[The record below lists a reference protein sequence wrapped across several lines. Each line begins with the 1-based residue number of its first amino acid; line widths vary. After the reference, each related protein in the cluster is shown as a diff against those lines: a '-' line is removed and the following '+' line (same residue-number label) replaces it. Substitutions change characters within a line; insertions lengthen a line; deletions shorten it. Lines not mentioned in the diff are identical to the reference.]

1 MLVYHSTVTGI
12 TFYLQALTSEFL
24 TSSILWWRFIST
36 AYDVIQNTR
45 LMSYVCETEA
55 HTRSKSVLAL
65 TQFLLQLGRWEYD
78 SEPWTLRQSS
88 VSCCYRALLDNIASF
103 KVQLKIWSP
112 VTVRSFQLRKA
123 LVHISYLNKKLMISC
138 SRTTSKMKT

>member
-1 MLVYHSTVTGI
+1 
-12 TFYLQALTSEFL
+12 
-24 TSSILWWRFIST
+24 
-36 AYDVIQNTR
+36 
-45 LMSYVCETEA
+45 MSYVCETEA

-65 TQFLLQLGRWEYD
+65 TQFLLQLGRREY
-78 SEPWTLRQSS
+78 EPWTLRQSS

-112 VTVRSFQLRKA
+112 VTVRSFQFRKA
-123 LVHISYLNKKLMISC
+123 LVHTSYLNKKLMISC